1 MKTLVKLHVC
11 LIYYLVVLGIYL
23 LYQYIFLFFSSPYRY
38 EHVSPCVPF
47 IAMWFFFFS
56 LGALARAAFI
66 DPGIVPRATSD
77 EAAYIEKQIG
87 TVS

>member
-1 MKTLVKLHVC
+1 MMKTLVKLSD
-11 LIYYLVVLGIYL
+11 YLVVLGIYL
-23 LYQYIFLFFSSPYRY
+23 LYQYIFLFCSSPYLY